1 MNGEN
6 RKVVQAAVAEAG
18 DYLKGKLP
26 DLAAHP
32 ERNPYAHLWRSI
44 KEQMGKTYSECDDV
58 DLPKILEI
66 VAWHRE
72 NLK

>member
-1 MNGEN
+1 MNLEN
-6 RKVVQAAVAEAG
+6 RKVVQEAVREAG

-44 KEQMGKTYSECDDV
+44 KEQMGRTYSECDDSDV
-58 DLPKILEI
+58 PKILGI
-66 VAWHRE
+66 VAWHKE
-72 NLK
+72 NHR